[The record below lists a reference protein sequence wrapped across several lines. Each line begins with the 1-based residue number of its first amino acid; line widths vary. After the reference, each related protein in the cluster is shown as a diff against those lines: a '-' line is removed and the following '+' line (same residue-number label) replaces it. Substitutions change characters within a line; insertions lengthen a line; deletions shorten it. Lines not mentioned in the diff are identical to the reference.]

1 MKLRILTLAL
11 AATIVS
17 ISCARI
23 PHTGK
28 VTLKNETDSV
38 SNALGYLI
46 ANQMITTFSV

>member
-28 VTLKNETDSV
+28 VTLKNETRKK
-38 SNALGYLI
+38 
-46 ANQMITTFSV
+46 